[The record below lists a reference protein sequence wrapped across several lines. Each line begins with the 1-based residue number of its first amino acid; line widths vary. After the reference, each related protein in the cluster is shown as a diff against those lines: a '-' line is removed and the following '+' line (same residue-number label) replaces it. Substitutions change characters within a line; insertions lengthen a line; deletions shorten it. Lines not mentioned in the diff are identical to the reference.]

1 MCNHIK
7 FESTFK
13 QSLMM
18 PSTLTLLEYMRIVK
32 MCWTINKEFA

>member
-1 MCNHIK
+1 
-7 FESTFK
+7 
-13 QSLMM
+13 M